1 MIEYKVNNVRGG
13 LMETVNIVLG
23 IIASIL
29 SISAIVFS
37 KKVSDKNKKI
47 EQILKQELNITI
59 DSSKKEVFSSKK
71 AISGDNGT
79 SIIGDNN
86 KYNGGK

>member
-1 MIEYKVNNVRGG
+1 MIEYKVNNVRDEP
-13 LMETVNIVLG
+13 METINIVLG
-23 IIASIL
+23 IIASLL

-37 KKVSDKNKKI
+37 KKVSDKNKLI

-71 AISGDNGT
+71 AISGGNGT